1 MSFTITIIITIITIT
16 ITIITIIFTINI
28 KIFIINNNISCQEM
42 VPGVVNAL
50 GRQGE
55 NMDKHSIASG
65 DDDDDDVSVCQLSI
79 LKYCIKKKIVLV
91 FLFFEVRIR

>member
-1 MSFTITIIITIITIT
+1 MSFTITIITIIITIITIT

-65 DDDDDDVSVCQLSI
+65 DDDDDDVSVCLSI
-79 LKYCIKKKIVLV
+79 EYFEILHQKENCPRIP
-91 FLFFEVRIR
+91 FL